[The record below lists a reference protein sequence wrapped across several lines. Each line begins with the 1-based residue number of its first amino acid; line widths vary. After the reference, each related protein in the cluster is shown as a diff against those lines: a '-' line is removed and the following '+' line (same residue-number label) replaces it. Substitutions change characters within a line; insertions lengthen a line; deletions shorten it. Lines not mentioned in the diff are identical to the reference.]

1 MKLIHFC
8 LFLPYWEKSKTFP
21 GDTKVRTT
29 WILSDAIQKSPSRNL
44 LSQRRKERG
53 NKQDLFLKTET
64 FMHLKA
70 GREVE
75 QSKSEKGWL
84 DTPFLSALELEL
96 QERKSPVFRVNF
108 SWRSQASGFVFL
120 NLFFNSCFCLLN
132 TCLSN
137 FCNHKLAHL
146 HMVCFK
152 HSLIA
157 H

>member
-75 QSKSEKGWL
+75 QSKFAGH
-84 DTPFLSALELEL
+84 TIPFS
-96 QERKSPVFRVNF
+96 
-108 SWRSQASGFVFL
+108 SGAGTAGKKEP
-120 NLFFNSCFCLLN
+120 CFQG
-132 TCLSN
+132 
-137 FCNHKLAHL
+137 
-146 HMVCFK
+146 
-152 HSLIA
+152 
-157 H
+157 